1 MLALDS
7 EPGYKGMEAAPTSNE
22 HRSTANANAA
32 SRDKTKSSSDDDK
45 APLSRTSSRSSSPE
59 DEDIA
64 SAADPAADMLT
75 LRQQLEHEKARY
87 PGARTWA
94 PDEARLFELLFFRQ
108 ELAIMPS
115 HWSVD
120 LRGVPIASVNF
131 ANAGT
136 QPVVYAHGK
145 EFLGMLFPVEHDY
158 TTKKR
163 KQENN

>member
-7 EPGYKGMEAAPTSNE
+7 EPGYKGMEAAPASNE
-22 HRSTANANAA
+22 PRRKASANAA
-32 SRDKTKSSSDDDK
+32 SRDKTTSSSDDDE
-45 APLSRTSSRSSSPE
+45 APFSRSCSKSSSSK
-59 DEDIA
+59 DEGVA
-64 SAADPAADMLT
+64 SATDPAADMLT
-75 LRQQLEHEKARY
+75 LRQQLEREKARY

-120 LRGVPIASVNF
+120 LLGVPIASVNF

-145 EFLGMLFPVEHDY
+145 EFLGMLSPADHDY

-163 KQENN
+163 K